1 MILKEIFKMKSKL
14 LRLISLLILCSLMIG
29 IFASCDIY
37 LGTDDGDTETVK
49 VTFDSDGGILN

>member
-1 MILKEIFKMKSKL
+1 MKSKL

-29 IFASCDIY
+29 IFASCDID